1 MIRITFFKGIFMKT
15 ELTMTFEKATK
26 NTFRFMENIKDSTST
41 PVIGTLYVQKTA
53 FAGKIPQKIRVIIEY
68 EAD

>member
-1 MIRITFFKGIFMKT
+1 
-15 ELTMTFEKATK
+15 
-26 NTFRFMENIKDSTST
+26 MENIKDSTST